1 MIIDVHG
8 HITHPELF
16 KRYPMPPA
24 LADIEGMLDRKS
36 QAGIGVTI
44 VGSPVGFGT
53 MSKRGHD
60 NYAQSAD
67 ELKSFHEWLA
77 ETVRKHAPRLAAY
90 AYTNP
95 FGDAGLLDQTAQTVK
110 DGGFVGLIVNTS
122 VAGEYLDSPR
132 ADPFFE
138 MAAELGKPVFLHPP
152 AEPVGSGSIEDFRL
166 VEQVG
171 RFMDVTVGLATLV
184 FAGRLEQYPDLDVIA
199 ATAGG
204 AISLLAGRMDQAYQ
218 PRHWAGGGPPGSG
231 PPGGGPPGSG
241 PSGGGPPGGGS
252 PGGGPPG
259 SGSPGGGPP
268 GSGPSGG
275 GPPGGGP
282 TGGSGGPPPAAG
294 GPPSGPGVGGPPGPP
309 PMAQY
314 TNKITE
320 PPSTYLRR
328 VYVDTANSSVPN
340 HLANLGLMG
349 ADHMLFGTDS
359 PPLATPLQD
368 AIATVDG
375 LPISAA
381 DKQGILEG
389 NARRL
394 FGL

>member
-1 MIIDVHG
+1 MIVDVHG

-36 QAGIGVTI
+36 QAGIGLTI

-60 NYAQSAD
+60 NYAQSAE
-67 ELKSFHEWLA
+67 ELKSFHEWLS

-95 FGDAGLLDQTAQTVK
+95 FGDAALLDQTAQTVR

-122 VAGEYLDSPR
+122 VGGEYLDSPR
-132 ADPFFE
+132 ADQFFA

-152 AEPVGSGSIEDFRL
+152 AEPVGSDSIEDFRL
-166 VEQVG
+166 VEQIG

-184 FAGRLEQYPDLDVIA
+184 FSGRLEQYPDLEIIA

-218 PRHWAGGGPPGSG
+218 PRHWAGGGPPRGGPPGGPPSG
-231 PPGGGPPGSG
+231 PPSGGPPGGGPPGGPPSGGPPGGGPPGGPPGNAPGGGPPGSG
-241 PSGGGPPGGGS
+241 P
-252 PGGGPPG
+252 
-259 SGSPGGGPP
+259 
-268 GSGPSGG
+268 
-275 GPPGGGP
+275 
-282 TGGSGGPPPAAG
+282 
-294 GPPSGPGVGGPPGPP
+294 PPGPP

-314 TNKITE
+314 TNKITQ

-340 HLANLGLMG
+340 HLANLELMG

-368 AIATVDG
+368 AIAMVDG
-375 LPISAA
+375 LPIAA
-381 DKQGILEG
+381 AEKQGILED

>member
-1 MIIDVHG
+1 VIIDVHG

-95 FGDAGLLDQTAQTVK
+95 FGDAALLDQTAQTVK

-122 VAGEYLDSPR
+122 VGGEYLDSPR
-132 ADPFFE
+132 ADQFFA
-138 MAAELGKPVFLHPP
+138 MAAELGKPIFLHPP
-152 AEPVGSGSIEDFRL
+152 AEPVGSDSIEDFRL

-184 FAGRLEQYPDLDVIA
+184 FAGRLEQYPDLEIVA

-218 PRHWAGGGPPGSG
+218 PRHWAGGGSPGGG
-231 PPGGGPPGSG
+231 PPGGGPPG
-241 PSGGGPPGGGS
+241 GGPPSGGS
-252 PGGGPPG
+252 PGGGV
-259 SGSPGGGPP
+259 PGGGVS

-275 GPPGGGP
+275 EPG
-282 TGGSGGPPPAAG
+282 A
-294 GPPSGPGVGGPPGPP
+294 GGPPGPP

-314 TNKITE
+314 TNKITQ

-359 PPLATPLQD
+359 PPLATPLRD

-381 DKQGILEG
+381 DKQGILEH

>member
-1 MIIDVHG
+1 VIVDVHG

-36 QAGIGVTI
+36 QAGIDLTI

-90 AYTNP
+90 VYTNP
-95 FGDAGLLDQTAQTVK
+95 FGDSALLEQTAQTVR

-122 VAGEYLDSPR
+122 GGGEYLDSPR
-132 ADPFFE
+132 ADEFFA
-138 MAAELGKPVFLHPP
+138 MAAELGKPIFLHPP
-152 AEPVGSGSIEDFRL
+152 AEPVGSASIEDFRL

-184 FAGRLEQYPDLDVIA
+184 FSGRLERHPDLELIA

-218 PRHWAGGGPPGSG
+218 PRHWAGGGPPG
-231 PPGGGPPGSG
+231 GPPGSV
-241 PSGGGPPGGGS
+241 PPAGGPPGGGE
-252 PGGGPPG
+252 
-259 SGSPGGGPP
+259 
-268 GSGPSGG
+268 
-275 GPPGGGP
+275 
-282 TGGSGGPPPAAG
+282 T
-294 GPPSGPGVGGPPGPP
+294 PGPP

-314 TNKITE
+314 TNKITQ
-320 PPSTYLRR
+320 PPSAYLRR

-340 HLANLGLMG
+340 HLANLELMG

-359 PPLATPLQD
+359 PPLATPLHD

-381 DKQGILEG
+381 EKQGILEG

>member
-1 MIIDVHG
+1 VIVDVHG

-36 QAGIGVTI
+36 EAGIGVTI

-95 FGDAGLLDQTAQTVK
+95 FGDSALLEQTAQTVRE
-110 DGGFVGLIVNTS
+110 GGFVGLIVNTS
-122 VAGEYLDSPR
+122 VAGEYLDSPG
-132 ADPFFE
+132 ADEFFA
-138 MAAELGKPVFLHPP
+138 MAAELGKPIFLHPP
-152 AEPVGSGSIEDFRL
+152 AEPVGSDSIEDFRL

-184 FAGRLEQYPDLDVIA
+184 FAGRLEQHPDLELIA

-204 AISLLAGRMDQAYQ
+204 AISLLAGRMDSAYQ
-218 PRHWAGGGPPGSG
+218 PRHWAGGGPLGGGPPSGGPPSGASGGVPPGSG
-231 PPGGGPPGSG
+231 PPGSG
-241 PSGGGPPGGGS
+241 PG
-252 PGGGPPG
+252 
-259 SGSPGGGPP
+259 
-268 GSGPSGG
+268 
-275 GPPGGGP
+275 
-282 TGGSGGPPPAAG
+282 AG
-294 GPPSGPGVGGPPGPP
+294 GPSGPP

-314 TNKITE
+314 TNKITQ

-340 HLANLGLMG
+340 HLANLELMG

-368 AIATVDG
+368 AIATVEG

-381 DKQGILEG
+381 EKQGILEH

>member
-1 MIIDVHG
+1 VIVDVHG

-36 QAGIGVTI
+36 EAGIGVTI

-90 AYTNP
+90 VYTNP
-95 FGDAGLLDQTAQTVK
+95 FGDSELLAQTAQTVR

-122 VAGEYLDSPR
+122 VGGEYLDSPR
-132 ADPFFE
+132 ADEFFA
-138 MAAELGKPVFLHPP
+138 MAAELGKPIFLHPP
-152 AEPVGSGSIEDFRL
+152 AEPVGSDSIEDFRL

-171 RFMDVTVGLATLV
+171 RFVDVTVGLATLV
-184 FAGRLEQYPDLDVIA
+184 FAGRLEQHPNLELVA

-218 PRHWAGGGPPGSG
+218 PRHWAGGGPPGGGGPPSGAPGGG
-231 PPGGGPPGSG
+231 PPGGGPPGG
-241 PSGGGPPGGGS
+241 PGG
-252 PGGGPPG
+252 
-259 SGSPGGGPP
+259 
-268 GSGPSGG
+268 
-275 GPPGGGP
+275 
-282 TGGSGGPPPAAG
+282 
-294 GPPSGPGVGGPPGPP
+294 GGPPGPP
-309 PMAQY
+309 PMARY
-314 TNKITE
+314 TNKITQ
-320 PPSTYLRR
+320 PPSAYLRR

-340 HLANLGLMG
+340 HLANLELMG

-368 AIATVDG
+368 AIAMVDG
-375 LPISAA
+375 LPISATE
-381 DKQGILEG
+381 KQGILEG